1 MSTVNLTEIIIYGGP
16 YFIQSFYQLIY
27 RWQKKEQQQQET
39 SESISLKACLTQA
52 NEYTDDSVSLDINF
66 MRGPGPHS

>member
-1 MSTVNLTEIIIYGGP
+1 MVGP
-16 YFIQSFYQLIY
+16 TLSRVFTNSFIADKKKNEK
-27 RWQKKEQQQQET
+27 KKEQQQQQET

-66 MRGPGPHS
+66 MRGPRPHS

>member
-1 MSTVNLTEIIIYGGP
+1 MVGP
-16 YFIQSFYQLIY
+16 TLSRVFTNSFIADKKKNEK
-27 RWQKKEQQQQET
+27 KKEQQQQET

-66 MRGPGPHS
+66 MRGPGQHS

>member
-1 MSTVNLTEIIIYGGP
+1 MVGP
-16 YFIQSFYQLIY
+16 TLSRVFTNSFIAD
-27 RWQKKEQQQQET
+27 KKKMRKKKQQQQQET

-66 MRGPGPHS
+66 MRGPRPHS